1 MFKYFLYKLGQFIV
15 NGLPLQSSYAFA
27 QFFSDM
33 QCYLSPRDRQAVRNN
48 LKIITG
54 KKDGLEYE
62 VREVFRN
69 FGRYLVE
76 FFRMKRNLSKEYIQ
90 KNIEIKNLGV
100 IEEVLKKGRGG
111 IVISAHMGNWELGA
125 MILPVLGYP
134 ILAVALPHKDR
145 WVNNL
150 FNAQRVFFGVTV
162 VPPSTAIRR
171 CLETLKENRLIGLV
185 ADRDFTNHG
194 IEVEF
199 LKRRA
204 IIPKGPAIFSIKTG
218 APVVPCFLLRKID
231 GSFLLELG
239 NPIYPPEIGSVEQID
254 DRTLISFIRKYL
266 ATIEQKIYAFPT
278 QWLMFREFG
287 VK

>member
-1 MFKYFLYKLGQFIV
+1 MFKYFLYKIGQLIV
-15 NGLPLQSSYAFA
+15 NVLPLQSSYAFA

-33 QCYLSPRDRQAVRNN
+33 QYYLSPRDRQAVRNN

-54 KKDGLEYE
+54 KKDGIEHE
-62 VREVFRN
+62 VRDVFRN

-76 FFRMKRNLSKEYIQ
+76 FFRMKKSLTKEYIQ
-90 KNIEIKNLGV
+90 KNIEIKNFGV
-100 IEEVLKKGRGG
+100 IGDVLKKGKGG
-111 IVISAHMGNWELGA
+111 IVVSAHMGNWEMGG
-125 MILPVLGYP
+125 ILIPVLGNP

-150 FNAQRVFFGVTV
+150 FNAQRVFFGMTV
-162 VPPSTAIRR
+162 VSPNIAIRR
-171 CLETLKENRLIGLV
+171 CLETLKDNRLVGLV

-194 IEVEF
+194 VKMEF

-218 APVVPCFLLRKID
+218 APVIPCFLLRKPD

-239 NPIYPPEIGSVEQID
+239 NPINPPENGSAEQID
-254 DRTLISFIRKYL
+254 DATLINFIRKYL
-266 ATIEQKIYAFPT
+266 ATIEEKIYAFPT